1 MLFQSGIV
9 NRQRAGSLIETSL
22 PRQRYGVCP
31 DAVRNRCAGMGA
43 RAAPALQTSTNS
55 FEGERTPDLR
65 GFHQS
70 ILRRNREGTDS
81 TKLGQVKSCS
91 LAERTQLDTIG
102 GHERQ
107 DGGELR

>member
-1 MLFQSGIV
+1 
-9 NRQRAGSLIETSL
+9 
-22 PRQRYGVCP
+22 
-31 DAVRNRCAGMGA
+31 MGA

-102 GHERQ
+102 GDERQ
-107 DGGELR
+107 IVGELRPEHHPMSLQVA